1 MPALISNYGLGD
13 LASQTQRIG
22 NLSYSLLSRHF
33 QHVGVANGTSITM
46 GIGVFW
52 SILKSQKHIE
62 KSVSLVFAWL
72 VFTFLDS
79 QNFLPINLR
88 LGFLTMIS
96 LTWESQFYHMPPLH
110 VAFSLTLCFL
120 STRLFLNSQILT
132 I

>member
-1 MPALISNYGLGD
+1 MVCFCFLGVSKVFTKECWALISNYGLGD
-13 LASQTQRIG
+13 LASQTQRNG

-46 GIGVFW
+46 GIRIFW

-79 QNFLPINLR
+79 QTFYQL
-88 LGFLTMIS
+88 IS
-96 LTWESQFYHMPPLH
+96 GLDS
-110 VAFSLTLCFL
+110 
-120 STRLFLNSQILT
+120 
-132 I
+132 